1 LDFLWALSATHENE
15 TLSVV
20 NEQNRRPCTCSGR
33 LQPGICAFSFD
44 ASTILRAERN
54 MSNGWQALQV
64 SIDGKIGR
72 LLLNRPDVLNALN
85 YTLVLEI
92 EQAVRELEN
101 QVRVVLIEGAGENFC
116 AGADLRCVAETQKM
130 REFIEQINRAF
141 FSIEEAPIPVIAA
154 VQGYA
159 LAGGFEL
166 MQACDIVIVADNAVI
181 GDQHSNFGLIPGGG
195 GSQRLP
201 RLIGRQRALA
211 LLLSGARL
219 SGNEAVAWGLA
230 YRSVPLAE
238 LREQSMALAQNLAAK
253 SRGGLKAM
261 KYLVNR
267 GAEKPLNE
275 AIDLEVDTFLE
286 WIRSRD
292 AQEGLRAFQDRRSP
306 RFE

>member
-1 LDFLWALSATHENE
+1 
-15 TLSVV
+15 
-20 NEQNRRPCTCSGR
+20 
-33 LQPGICAFSFD
+33 
-44 ASTILRAERN
+44 
-54 MSNGWQALQV
+54 V
-64 SIDGKIGR
+64 S
-72 LLLNRPDVLNALN
+72 
-85 YTLVLEI
+85 
-92 EQAVRELEN
+92 
-101 QVRVVLIEGAGENFC
+101 
-116 AGADLRCVAETQKM
+116 ETQKM

-141 FSIEEAPIPVIAA
+141 FSIEKAPIAVIAA

-166 MQACDIVIVADNAVI
+166 MQACDVVIVADNAVI

-219 SGNEAVAWGLA
+219 SGHEAVAWGLA

-238 LREQSMALAQNLAAK
+238 LREQSAALAQNLAAK
-253 SRGGLKAM
+253 SPGGLKAM

-267 GAEKPLNE
+267 GAEMPLNE

>member
-1 LDFLWALSATHENE
+1 MN
-15 TLSVV
+15 SV
-20 NEQNRRPCTCSGR
+20 
-33 LQPGICAFSFD
+33 
-44 ASTILRAERN
+44 
-54 MSNGWQALQV
+54 WQTLQV

-72 LLLNRPDVLNALN
+72 VLLNRPDVLNALN
-85 YTLVLEI
+85 YTLVLEL

-101 QVRVVLIEGAGENFC
+101 QVRVILIEGEGEHFC
-116 AGADLRCVAETQKM
+116 AGADLRYVAETQQL
-130 REFIEQINRAF
+130 REFIEQINRAL
-141 FSIEEAPIPVIAA
+141 FSIEEAQIPVIAA
-154 VQGYA
+154 IQGYA

-181 GDQHSNFGLIPGGG
+181 GDQHANFGLIPGGG

-211 LLLSGARL
+211 LLLSGVRL
-219 SGNEAVAWGLA
+219 SGYEAVAWGLA
-230 YRSVPLAE
+230 FRSVPLAD
-238 LREQSMALAQNLAAK
+238 LREQSTALAQSLAAK

-267 GAEKPLNE
+267 GAEMRLNE

-286 WIRSRD
+286 WIGSRD

>member
-1 LDFLWALSATHENE
+1 MNK
-15 TLSVV
+15 
-20 NEQNRRPCTCSGR
+20 
-33 LQPGICAFSFD
+33 
-44 ASTILRAERN
+44 
-54 MSNGWQALQV
+54 GWQTLQV

-72 LLLNRPDVLNALN
+72 VLLNRPDVLNALN
-85 YTLVLEI
+85 YALVLEL

-101 QVRVVLIEGAGENFC
+101 QARVILIEGAGAHFC
-116 AGADLRCVAETQKM
+116 AGADLRYVSETQKM
-130 REFIEQINRAF
+130 REFIEQINSAF
-141 FSIEEAPIPVIAA
+141 FSIEKAPIAVIAA

-166 MQACDIVIVADNAVI
+166 MQACDVVIVADNAVI

-238 LREQSMALAQNLAAK
+238 LREQNMALAQNLAAK

-292 AQEGLRAFQDRRSP
+292 AQEGLRAFQDKRSP